1 LHISLLYEEYRQ
13 VEDRFKDLRRDLKRG
28 NLLAQKRRKNRS
40 KDASAM
46 RLVSIERILEGKH
59 TEEKVAIRGWVYRKR
74 IGKDVIFILLRDGT
88 DVVQCTVRKDVQ
100 AWQQAEKVTIE
111 SSAIL
116 SGKVKEDQRAPGG
129 YEISGEKFTI
139 IGLAE
144 NFPISK
150 DKSEDFLR
158 DVRHLWLRSRRMNL
172 IMRIRDETLRSIHE
186 LFRRKDFIEVSPPMF
201 ITSAVEGGSTLFN
214 LKYLDHDLYLTQSA
228 QLYLEALIYSL
239 EKVYCIAPSFRAEK
253 SRTIRHLIEYWHVE
267 PEQAFADVDDM
278 MRLEEDLVSYA
289 CKNVAEKCKK
299 ELDELKINADEL
311 ASVKPPFP
319 RITYSDAV
327 NRLNTKGFRLEW
339 GQDFGFNEERT
350 LAEDFS
356 KPVFVYAYPK
366 QIKAFYCKTYRDN
379 PDLAMSAD
387 LLVTGI
393 GEITTGGSRVDDKNE
408 LIERMR
414 EFNLRPEDYEW
425 YVDLRKYG
433 TVPHAGFGL
442 GVERLLAWMLRLE
455 NVMDAIPFPR
465 TIRRFYP

>member
-1 LHISLLYEEYRQ
+1 
-13 VEDRFKDLRRDLKRG
+13 
-28 NLLAQKRRKNRS
+28 
-40 KDASAM
+40 M

-59 TEEKVAIRGWVYRKR
+59 TDGNVAIRGWVYRKR
-74 IGKDVIFILLRDGT
+74 MGKDMIFILLRDATG
-88 DVVQCTVRKDVQ
+88 VIQCTVKKGAL
-100 AWQQAEKVTIE
+100 AWKNAEKVTIE
-111 SSAIL
+111 SSVAL
-116 SGKVKEDQRAPGG
+116 SGRVKEDRRAPGG
-129 YEISGEKFTI
+129 YEITGDRFTI

-186 LFRRKDFIEVSPPMF
+186 LFRKKGFIEVSPPMF
-201 ITSAVEGGSTLFN
+201 ITSAVEGGSTLFG
-214 LKYLDHDLYLTQSA
+214 LKYFDHDLYLTQSA

-289 CKNVAEKCKK
+289 CKNVAEKCRK
-299 ELDELKINADEL
+299 ELEELKISTDEL
-311 ASVKPPFP
+311 ASIKPPFP
-319 RITYSDAV
+319 RITYSEAIDRIHAE
-327 NRLNTKGFRLEW
+327 GFKLRW
-339 GQDFGFNEERT
+339 GEDFGFNEERA
-350 LAEDFS
+350 LAGGFG

-366 QIKAFYCKTYRDN
+366 QIKAFYCKTYKDN
-379 PDLAMSAD
+379 PELAMSAD
-387 LLVTGI
+387 LLVPGI
-393 GEITTGGSRVDDKNE
+393 GEITTGGSRVDDKDE
-408 LIERMR
+408 LIERMK

-442 GVERLLAWMLRLE
+442 GVERLLAWMLKLE
-455 NVMDAIPFPR
+455 SVMDAIPFPR